1 MVIVAITA
9 IIAIGRFVVLVVNS
23 DEDKFIDMRFV
34 CEISKGNDRNL
45 GLIWLIVFL
54 VSTH

>member
-9 IIAIGRFVVLVVNS
+9 IIVIGRIVVVLVNK
-23 DEDKFIDMRFV
+23 DEDKFIGMHFV

-54 VSTH
+54 F

>member
-9 IIAIGRFVVLVVNS
+9 IIAIGQFVVLIVNN

-54 VSTH
+54 V

>member
-1 MVIVAITA
+1 MVIVAIT
-9 IIAIGRFVVLVVNS
+9 IGQFVVLVVNN

-54 VSTH
+54 V

>member
-9 IIAIGRFVVLVVNS
+9 IIAIGRIVVVVLVNK
-23 DEDKFIDMRFV
+23 DEDNFIDMHFV
-34 CEISKGNDRNL
+34 YEISKGNDRNL

-54 VSTH
+54 V